1 MAFLPPVLVEFTQG
15 FQTDMKTMSVIMS
28 VGRAIGLVTSLGCKR
43 SSCSSK
49 VADFNYSSANNYVTI

>member
-1 MAFLPPVLVEFTQG
+1 MAFLAPVLVEFTKG

-43 SSCSSK
+43 ELRTFK
-49 VADFNYSSANNYVTI
+49 WQRLINGAKNYLII